1 MRMWDGSNDATEPV
15 MSEESNRQCVLAMLE
30 DFYAGDIEA
39 TLARYTDDIEFFSN
53 APVDILPHLGV
64 LHGKAELRTMRETI
78 VQRYGEIRHEVKMIV
93 AEGDKVA
100 ALIRRFLRKRS
111 NGRMVQYDV
120 ASFFKLRDGRIA
132 EIREVMDTFDVVEQ
146 VLERDISA
154 VLTGRPAGES

>member
-1 MRMWDGSNDATEPV
+1 MNEQTNQQR
-15 MSEESNRQCVLAMLE
+15 VLAMLE

-39 TLARYTDDIEFFSN
+39 VLARYTDDIEFFSN
-53 APVDILPHLGV
+53 APVDILPHLGA
-64 LHGKAELRTMRETI
+64 HRGKAELRAMRETI
-78 VQRYGEIRHEVKMIV
+78 LQRYSEIRHEVRMIV

-120 ASFFKLRDGRIA
+120 ASFYTLRDGRIA
-132 EIREVMDTFDVVEQ
+132 QIREVMDTFDVVEQ

-154 VLTGRPAGES
+154 MLMGKPAGET